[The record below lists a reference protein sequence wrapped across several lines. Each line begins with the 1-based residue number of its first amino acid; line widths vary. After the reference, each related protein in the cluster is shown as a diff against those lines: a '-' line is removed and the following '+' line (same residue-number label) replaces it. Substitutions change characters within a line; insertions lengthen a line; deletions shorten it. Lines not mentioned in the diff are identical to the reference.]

1 MAAAAVDI
9 IILLASGDMR
19 MIVDVVP
26 VVLMARTWT
35 YYLSIASAGVVL
47 VVVVALCV
55 WPFKVP
61 STSRERMPL
70 MLSKDILINMQLGQE
85 AAQQ

>member
-1 MAAAAVDI
+1 
-9 IILLASGDMR
+9 MR

-35 YYLSIASAGVVL
+35 YLAIASAGVVL

-61 STSRERMPL
+61 YTFRERMPL

-85 AAQQ
+85 QH